1 MNCEFCNQTFKTK
14 GILKNHQQTAKYCLD
29 IQNKTNDKWKC
40 NFCNKVLTSKQTLEK
55 HNENCVNKNIFF
67 EKDNEIKN
75 LKNEIILI
83 KEYHKNEVLLK
94 ETFIKIL
101 EEDKNKILKEKDEL
115 ISKLQNQIIELA
127 ERAIDKPTYGEY
139 TENTTNSNNKMID
152 NRVLNMIPL
161 NLTQNQIEETVENKY
176 TESHFMKGQKGV
188 AEFCIKNIIVT
199 PDKKL
204 MLKCTDPSRKVFIY
218 LDGEGKVIKDINAE
232 QFIGMIEEPVKKA
245 SKRIFSNIQD
255 RYENPEEE
263 EEGYEVDEGRFN
275 HALQKMVEI
284 SNLKTENGEFIRRI
298 IPSIS

>member
-1 MNCEFCNQTFKTK
+1 MECNFCKKNFTTK
-14 GILKNHQQTAKYCLD
+14 GNLTNHQKTAQYCLD

-40 NFCNKVLTSKQTLEK
+40 NFCNKVLASKQTLDFHLEK
-55 HNENCVNKNIFF
+55 CLSKNIFT
-67 EKDNEIKN
+67 EKDIEIKN
-75 LKNEIILI
+75 LKNELEIIKTLTDS
-83 KEYHKNEVLLK
+83 K
-94 ETFIKIL
+94 
-101 EEDKNKILKEKDEL
+101 LKEKDDQLKEKNQM
-115 ISKLQNQIIELA
+115 IQTLQNQIKELA

-139 TENTTNSNNKMID
+139 IENSTNNNSNNKMID
-152 NRVLNMIPL
+152 NRVLNMIPM
-161 NLTQNQIEETVENKY
+161 NLTPNQIEETIENKY

-204 MLKCTDPSRKVFIY
+204 MLKCTDPARKVFIY
-218 LDGEGKVIKDINAE
+218 LDGEGKIIKDINAE

-263 EEGYEVDEGRFN
+263 DGYEVDEGRFN
-275 HALQKMVEI
+275 FAIQKMVEI
-284 SNLKTENGEFIRRI
+284 SNIKTENGEFIRRI